1 MLKACFSS
9 THSVFIVEGGYVF
22 TMGRNKEGQRGIRHC
37 NPVEQ
42 PTLVEA
48 MRARYI
54 VVGSLKYVWPVNK
67 KNYIPHL
74 LPLALLNF

>member
-1 MLKACFSS
+1 MKACFSF
-9 THSVFIVEGGYVF
+9 THSVFIIEGGYVY

-48 MRARYI
+48 IRARYI
-54 VVGSLKYVWPVNK
+54 VVSELK
-67 KNYIPHL
+67 KNQEVDSSI
-74 LPLALLNF
+74 NFVS